1 MDYKS
6 HVHEQQFGRGRGM
19 RCLLLNVLSNTF
31 SHEGTLGVN
40 FSVSL
45 FAQRNKVEVHVTTL
59 ISQKKIEIDII

>member
-1 MDYKS
+1 
-6 HVHEQQFGRGRGM
+6 M